1 MTKGHASN
9 TIRTSMNRVLLG
21 VRGMERP
28 EQVAKVSGAIR
39 KLEGVHSVQPAD
51 KGQLE
56 VEYDPQQLTVMD
68 LIRVVREQ
76 GFLAGML

>member
-1 MTKGHASN
+1 
-9 TIRTSMNRVLLG
+9 MNRVLLG

-28 EQVAKVSGAIR
+28 EQIEKVSSAIK
-39 KLEGVHSVQPAD
+39 KLEGVQSVQPAD
-51 KGQLE
+51 TGQLE
-56 VEYDPQQLTVMD
+56 IEYDPHQLTVMD

>member
-1 MTKGHASN
+1 
-9 TIRTSMNRVLLG
+9 MNRVLLG
-21 VRGMERP
+21 VRGMEKP
-28 EQVAKVSGAIR
+28 EQVAKVSSAIKR
-39 KLEGVHSVQPAD
+39 LEGVQSVQPVD
-51 KGQLE
+51 VGQLE